1 MALLSPNTQEKQL
14 KEKRIV
20 LAYDFKGS
28 SLSTLVAGGGG
39 GVAFQSKAV
48 HIMEARKQRK
58 EDTRRG

>member
-1 MALLSPNTQEKQL
+1 VQGFILALLSPNTQEKQL

-39 GVAFQSKAV
+39 SIPEQSSS
-48 HIMEARKQRK
+48 HY
-58 EDTRRG
+58 GG

>member
-1 MALLSPNTQEKQL
+1 MQGFILALLSPNTQEKQL

-39 GVAFQSKAV
+39 GGSIPEQSSS
-48 HIMEARKQRK
+48 HY
-58 EDTRRG
+58 GG